1 MKRGNGKMIKKIM
14 KRIMRKNKQKNNI
27 AWPSSWNYESVM
39 NFNAML
45 MGMSLEK
52 TQP

>member
-1 MKRGNGKMIKKIM
+1 MKRGRKMIKKIM
-14 KRIMRKNKQKNNI
+14 KRIMRKNKTENNI
-27 AWPSSWNYESVM
+27 AWPSSWDYESVM

-52 TQP
+52 IQP